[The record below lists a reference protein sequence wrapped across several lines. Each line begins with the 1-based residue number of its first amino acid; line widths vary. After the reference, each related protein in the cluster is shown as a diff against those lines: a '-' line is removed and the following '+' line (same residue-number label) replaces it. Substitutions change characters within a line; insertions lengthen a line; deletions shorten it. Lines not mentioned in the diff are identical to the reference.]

1 MILLSSGRHFNPE
14 QQLRLDDDCAMMAA
28 QHCAES
34 RRRDQEV
41 NLRGRLRGRSRHVM
55 RRPWPHFAD
64 RVDLDESFR
73 SDSLLSPTS
82 ATICGQRTLWRAE
95 VVRKSS
101 SGTAFKGS
109 MP

>member
-1 MILLSSGRHFNPE
+1 MSGTALERSFKALLQIARQRTHFV
-14 QQLRLDDDCAMMAA
+14 
-28 QHCAES
+28 
-34 RRRDQEV
+34 RRREHEV
-41 NLRGRLRGRSRHVM
+41 PLRREHGNSIRSRHVI

-73 SDSLLSPTS
+73 SDSLFPPTS
-82 ATICGQRTLWRAE
+82 ATICGQRTLWREE

-109 MP
+109 IP